1 MSRPDPCG
9 APAVAPLAC
18 IGLPLH
24 IRQHHIPILAMLQ
37 GCRLPCRNRPFEFHP
52 MPHGSAPWQALGNSQ
67 TARHEARGGVP
78 GYGATVSK
86 IKPDQASQQT
96 VRGFAAADEGRQRR
110 MGHRAALAA
119 AAAAPI
125 GQGPKHGPKLLPK
138 TPAAPS
144 GSAWLRRGPAIAA
157 LPFLFSRRKL
167 RTVDGVVKSGAAGPQ
182 GRMDT
187 TLPPVSSPHDQGFY
201 L

>member
-67 TARHEARGGVP
+67 TARHEARGVIPVIGRLCRKSSQTKP
-78 GYGATVSK
+78 RSK
-86 IKPDQASQQT
+86 RCAGLRLPTKA
-96 VRGFAAADEGRQRR
+96 GNAAWAIALRWPPPLRR
-110 MGHRAALAA
+110 RSGRAANRARICSA
-119 AAAAPI
+119 R
-125 GQGPKHGPKLLPK
+125 
-138 TPAAPS
+138 PAAPS

>member
-52 MPHGSAPWQALGNSQ
+52 MAPWQDLGNSQ
-67 TARHEARGGVP
+67 TARHQTPAVEP
-78 GYGATVSK
+78 GYRATVLT

-96 VRGFAAADEGRQRR
+96 VCGFAGLRLPAKAGNAAWAIALRWPPPLWRR
-110 MGHRAALAA
+110 SGRAANRARICLAS
-119 AAAAPI
+119 
-125 GQGPKHGPKLLPK
+125 
-138 TPAAPS
+138 PAAPS
-144 GSAWLRRGPAIAA
+144 GSAWLRMGPAIAT

-167 RTVDGVVKSGAAGPQ
+167 RIVDGVVKSGAADPQ
-182 GRMDT
+182 GRIQRNPPF
-187 TLPPVSSPHDQGFY
+187 LPPT
-201 L
+201 LK